1 MQRLFGFSQSKPKPD
16 LQQAISSTDARA
28 EATQGKISR
37 LDAELGR
44 YRDQMKK
51 MRDGPGKSAV
61 QQRAIRVLRQKRMYE
76 AQMEQLMQQSFN
88 MEQSIM
94 ATENLRNT
102 MATVDAMQQ
111 ANKDLKRT
119 YKNVSVDRIERIQD
133 EMEDLLEQSGALQE
147 TLSRSYAMPEDIDE
161 EELEAELE
169 ALEEEP
175 LEQESDM
182 ASYLQ
187 HATGAFPAQPDS
199 VDELP
204 AESEPVPS
212 EMRAA

>member
-1 MQRLFGFSQSKPKPD
+1 
-16 LQQAISSTDARA
+16 
-28 EATQGKISR
+28 
-37 LDAELGR
+37 
-44 YRDQMKK
+44 
-51 MRDGPGKSAV
+51 
-61 QQRAIRVLRQKRMYE
+61 
-76 AQMEQLMQQSFN
+76 
-88 MEQSIM
+88 
-94 ATENLRNT
+94 

-182 ASYLQ
+182 PSYLQ
-187 HATGAFPAQPDS
+187 HATDAFPAQPDS

>member
-1 MQRLFGFSQSKPKPD
+1 
-16 LQQAISSTDARA
+16 
-28 EATQGKISR
+28 
-37 LDAELGR
+37 
-44 YRDQMKK
+44 
-51 MRDGPGKSAV
+51 
-61 QQRAIRVLRQKRMYE
+61 MYE

-94 ATENLRNT
+94 ATDNLRNT
-102 MATVDAMQQ
+102 MATVDAPQQ
-111 ANKDLKRT
+111 SNKDLKRT

-175 LEQESDM
+175 LEQESEM
-182 ASYLQ
+182 PSYLQ
-187 HATGAFPAQPDS
+187 HATGAFPARPDS